1 MVQWPGRRGKMVKWR
16 TPFGKW
22 ASYAIYGTY
31 AFIGWNLIPVAVYS
45 MRKRTY
51 EAEYLEGKHSRRFD
65 QLNSTEQYFAFFG
78 WRLENTKKKKIDF
91 RNWTVE
97 EFEAEEGVEQ
107 VRLVHELPAHVQEQ
121 LDFESRQTKLEGLRQ
136 SVIREPIKDIFIP
149 GNEYI
154 FPPNAIFEA

>member
-31 AFIGWNLIPVAVYS
+31 AFIGWNLIPVAVYF

-65 QLNSTEQYFAFFG
+65 QLNPTEQYFAFFG
-78 WRLENTKKKKIDF
+78 WKLENTTKRKIDF
-91 RNWTVE
+91 KNWTVE
-97 EFEAEEGVEQ
+97 EFEVEEGVEH
-107 VRLVHELPAHVQEQ
+107 VKLMHELPAHVQEQ
-121 LDFESRQTKLEGLRQ
+121 LDYESRQTKLELLRR
-136 SVIREPIKDIFIP
+136 SVITEPVKAISIP
-149 GNEYI
+149 GSEYI
-154 FPPNAIFEA
+154 FPSNAIFEA